1 AAQFDTRTELMTAGR
16 LDFRLALLVLLLLQ
30 AVSSARPR
38 RFGDISERTTFHTV
52 QLPRTAEG
60 LVASPSAF
68 SSPVGCSPKVR
79 SVVEYYC
86 VSGTY
91 SVGDQVDL
99 TINLNLFDVKVPTK
113 SVAMGMR
120 TTLNQGNATTIVGLA
135 GGRATILKKT
145 LIILLLDGE
154 ITAETSGGGKG
165 KYDPKLSAY
174 VSDIDLKGQLK
185 LVSGTTNIT
194 EYNYSLPGYV
204 YAGDL
209 FDMGM

>member
-99 TINLNLFDVKVPTK
+99 TINLNLFD
-113 SVAMGMR
+113 
-120 TTLNQGNATTIVGLA
+120 
-135 GGRATILKKT
+135 
-145 LIILLLDGE
+145 
-154 ITAETSGGGKG
+154 
-165 KYDPKLSAY
+165 
-174 VSDIDLKGQLK
+174 
-185 LVSGTTNIT
+185 
-194 EYNYSLPGYV
+194 
-204 YAGDL
+204 
-209 FDMGM
+209 